1 MITPLYLV
9 SNAVLFPKTPIPLHV
24 FEEHHKAMIRDAV
37 EGDRKLTVAL
47 LNGEAEDEYAGIDS
61 VHEIACLG
69 RIETFEELDDGDYDI
84 VVVGLHRVRIMRET
98 QQFPYLMAEVEDA
111 PDFDHGEGSDAL
123 IVRHD
128 RISGLFSRF
137 VELATDGN
145 RDVGKAMPQMDF
157 ELLVNTVA
165 TTLNIT
171 TEQKQG
177 LLEMDDAFQR
187 CDMLNAILQQQI
199 ETLDIIRRFEHLKP
213 DIPHFN

>member
-9 SNAVLFPKTPIPLHV
+9 SNNVLFPKTPIPLHV
-24 FEEHHKAMIRDAV
+24 FEEHNKTMIRDAMV
-37 EGDRKLTVAL
+37 GDRKLTVAL
-47 LNGEAEDEYAGIDS
+47 LKGEVEDEYAGIDS

-69 RIETFEELDDGDYDI
+69 RIETFEELEDGDYDI
-84 VVVGLHRVRIMRET
+84 VVVGLRRVRIVHET
-98 QQFPYLMAEVEDA
+98 QQFPYLMAKIEDVR
-111 PDFDHGEGSDAL
+111 DIDRDEGSDAL

-128 RISGLFSRF
+128 RISGLFARF
-137 VELATDGN
+137 IELATDGN
-145 RDVGKAMPQMDF
+145 RDVGKAMPQMEF

-165 TTLNIT
+165 MTLNIT

-187 CDMLNAILQQQI
+187 CDMLNAILQQHI

>member
-1 MITPLYLV
+1 MITSLFLV
-9 SNAVLFPKTPIPLHV
+9 SHAVLFPKTPLPLHI
-24 FEEHHKAMIRDAV
+24 FEEYHKAMIRDAI

-47 LNGEAEDEYAGIDS
+47 LNGEVEEEHSGLDS

-69 RIETFEELDDGDYDI
+69 RIETFEELEDGDYDI
-84 VVVGLHRVRIMRET
+84 VVVGLCRVRIVRET
-98 QQFPYLMAEVEDA
+98 QQFPYLMAEVENV
-111 PDFDHGEGSDAL
+111 PDFSHVEGSDAL

-128 RISGLFSRF
+128 RISELFSRF

-145 RDVGKAMPQMDF
+145 RDVGIAMPQMDF

-165 TTLNIT
+165 MTLNIT

-177 LLEMDDAFQR
+177 LLEMDDTFQR
-187 CDMLNAILQQQI
+187 CDILNAILQQHI